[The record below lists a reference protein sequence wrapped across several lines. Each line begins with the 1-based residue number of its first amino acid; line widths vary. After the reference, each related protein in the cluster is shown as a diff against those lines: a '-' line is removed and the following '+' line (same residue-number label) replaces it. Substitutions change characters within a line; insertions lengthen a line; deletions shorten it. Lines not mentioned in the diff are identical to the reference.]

1 MQKFDKYIQIGMI
14 GFICFVFIQS
24 LFFKYTNSPE
34 TVYIFQDRLNPWAY
48 GLTGFNLFAQNGIF
62 SQYVIGTCEGITS
75 LILLASFT
83 ARFFWA
89 RALGGL
95 GVIALMGGAASFHLF
110 TPLGVSVQNADGTY
124 DGGLLFGMAC
134 ANLLFGIYLVYKNH
148 RMLKAKL
155 LG

>member
-1 MQKFDKYIQIGMI
+1 MQKYDKYIQIAMI
-14 GFICFVFIQS
+14 AFICFVFIQS

-75 LILLASFT
+75 LLLLLSFT
-83 ARFFWA
+83 MKFAWL

-95 GVIALMGGAASFHLF
+95 GVMALMGGAASFHLF
-110 TPLGVSVQNADGTY
+110 TPLGVSVLNADGTY

-134 ANLLFGIYLVYKNH
+134 LNLLFGIYLVYRNH
-148 RMLKAKL
+148 ASLREKIYA
-155 LG
+155 